1 MELNGI
7 FSDDQIA
14 ILGSFLA
21 LAVCGLITAL
31 SFRFGSAGQSETIR
45 KPLDV
50 IPTERKVRAD
60 ANQGPGRRAA

>member
-21 LAVCGLITAL
+21 LAVCGLITAM
-31 SFRFGSAGQSETIR
+31 SFRFGSVGRSETSQ
-45 KPLDV
+45 KPLDL
-50 IPTERKVRAD
+50 IPSERKVNAE
-60 ANQGPGRRAA
+60 ASQGRRAA